1 MADTVRL
8 LGDSQ
13 KAYAKGLI
21 DAAPTSPVMVMKLG
35 EETRSDAQNRLMWPL
50 IADLRKQ
57 VPEHAIYNAEQ
68 TKLRFLDAL
77 DSEMVYLPKIG
88 SAGMFPVGQRSST
101 LTKAQFTLLIELIF
115 AEGNRC
121 GVQWSRKALDSRDEA
136 LGEPRIAA

>member
-1 MADTVRL
+1 MAKTVRL
-8 LGDSQ
+8 LGPTQ
-13 KAYAKGLI
+13 IAYACELI
-21 DAAPTSPVMVMKLG
+21 QAVEPWPVMVMKLG
-35 EETRSDAQNRLMWPL
+35 EETRTDAQNRLMWPL
-50 IADLRKQ
+50 IDDLRKQ

-77 DSEMVYLPKIG
+77 GSEMVYLPKIG

-101 LTKAQFTLLIELIF
+101 LTKTQFTLLIDLIF

-136 LGEPRIAA
+136 LGERRQAA